1 MTISLINNTKS
12 PKVVVK
18 TKINVIILCVE
29 FSVLGKLFL
38 DGAIGSAGGC

>member
-1 MTISLINNTKS
+1 MPSISPKVE
-12 PKVVVK
+12 KVVVK
-18 TKINVIILCVE
+18 TKIGAIILCVE